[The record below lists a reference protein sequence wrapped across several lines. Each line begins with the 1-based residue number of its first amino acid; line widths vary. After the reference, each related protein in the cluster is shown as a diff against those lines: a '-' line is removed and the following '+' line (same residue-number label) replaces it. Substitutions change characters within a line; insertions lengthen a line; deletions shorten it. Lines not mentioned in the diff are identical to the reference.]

1 MIQHFTS
8 KSAKFQNSSK
18 NDSPS
23 GAWTPPGGTI
33 FLSEILI
40 LVSSISHLS
49 IVKKAKWFFDG
60 KNLIF
65 QNSKVENLTN
75 LEILQ
80 WKRDLFN
87 FLQAII
93 FDTFN
98 LAYWDCLHMFCTG
111 NTAGKQRIK
120 LSWINSKASSFNTK
134 LGKNEKIFILNHF
147 YKFQRVIIID
157 KQMLSIWIFLHKLYA
172 WNTTTNWTIM

>member
-1 MIQHFTS
+1 MS
-8 KSAKFQNSSK
+8 KSVKFQNSSN
-18 NDSPS
+18 NDFPS
-23 GAWTPPGGTI
+23 GARAPPGGTI
-33 FLSEILI
+33 FLSQILI

-49 IVKKAKWFFDG
+49 MVKKAKWFFDG

-75 LEILQ
+75 LEILP

-93 FDTFN
+93 FDIFN
-98 LAYWDCLHMFCTG
+98 LAYWDCLHMFFSG

-134 LGKNEKIFILNHF
+134 LRKNEKLFILNRF
-147 YKFQRVIIID
+147 YKFQHVIIID
-157 KQMLSIWIFLHKLYA
+157 KQMLSIWVF
-172 WNTTTNWTIM
+172 